1 MKSSADLRFVLFW
14 KPVDTQKKDGH
25 FSNYRRIQR
34 HLPGTPRELLIKKST
49 IEDKLCHCLKKS
61 HPPSNHWRTKLI
73 DITAVN
79 KSMAIC
85 RIKKTTEPQT

>member
-14 KPVDTQKKDGH
+14 KPVDIQKKDGH

-49 IEDKLCHCLKKS
+49 IEDKLCHCLKKKS
-61 HPPSNHWRTKLI
+61 STIEPLEDKI
-73 DITAVN
+73 DRYNGRQQIDGYL
-79 KSMAIC
+79 
-85 RIKKTTEPQT
+85 

>member
-61 HPPSNHWRTKLI
+61 HSTIEPLEDKI
-73 DITAVN
+73 DRYNGRQQIDGYL
-79 KSMAIC
+79 
-85 RIKKTTEPQT
+85 